1 VVQFKSEQYWVSK
14 EFQSY
19 KKKRNSPFKKRGLL
33 KWNKQVGVKYW
44 IEVVDMLI
52 LRAYLDGNLHTNR

>member
-1 VVQFKSEQYWVSK
+1 
-14 EFQSY
+14 
-19 KKKRNSPFKKRGLL
+19 
-33 KWNKQVGVKYW
+33 VKYW